1 MNIKVTPY
9 HFEELITEGYT
20 LDQVFLLRLVKD
32 GYDVQK
38 LCDSTPRLEAICQSI
53 YRKGLVSDHYKL
65 TKTGKTLLEFMDSRA
80 ETSKILKKL
89 EESSTEFDRW
99 WKAYPGTDVFTYKG
113 KSFTGTRTL
122 RVSKEDC
129 LAKLSNIL
137 SEGEYTIDEL
147 IAALEYEVLQK
158 KENSV
163 KLGVNKLTYMQG
175 SATYLTQRTFEA
187 FVELIRE
194 GKTVV
199 EESTITGGT
208 DI

>member
-9 HFEELITEGYT
+9 HFEALITEGYT
-20 LDQVFLLRLVKD
+20 LDQVFLLKGIKE

-53 YRKGLVSDHYKL
+53 YRKGLVSTDYKL
-65 TKTGKTLLEFMDSRA
+65 TERGKALLEFM
-80 ETSKILKKL
+80 ESKAKTATILVKK
-89 EESSTEFDRW
+89 ESSVEFDRW
-99 WKAYPGTDVFTYKG
+99 WKAYPGTDIFTHKG

-122 RVSKEDC
+122 KVGKDDC
-129 LAKLSNIL
+129 LAKLNNIL

-163 KLGVNKLTYMQG
+163 KTGINKLTYMQG
-175 SATYLTQRTFEA
+175 TSTYLTQKTFEA

-199 EESTITGGT
+199 EEPTTTGGT